1 MSNKTLA
8 KEWLVKA
15 YHDLSSAQILYGA
28 EHFTDTIGCALQQA
42 VEKSLKAFL
51 AYENKKIKKTHDLM
65 DVYELVEKNIQL
77 DESQIRLL
85 AIATDY
91 YTEDKYPA
99 IHCAL
104 PERKEIKE
112 VLDFATDLFGKV
124 CQILEIDKQDV
135 MS

>member
-1 MSNKTLA
+1 MPNKSFA

-28 EHFTDTIGCALQQA
+28 GHFTDTIGCALQQA

-51 AYENKKIKKTHDLM
+51 AYESKKIKKTHDLV
-65 DVYELVEKNIQL
+65 DIYELIEKYIEL
-77 DESQIRLL
+77 EESQIRLL

-112 VLDFATDLFGKV
+112 VLDFATDLLGRV
-124 CQILEIDKQDV
+124 CLILEIDKQGV